1 MDDLKDLYI
10 DQIQDLYAACKLSRD
25 IVIELEQAAKDD
37 RLKEA
42 LHDGHKGIADGME
55 MLSAIVHE
63 HGKEHSSEH
72 CKGMQGLVT
81 EARAHALEMDF
92 SDDDVRD
99 AMIITQYQRMA
110 HYAIAGYGCCK
121 AFAQRL
127 GLDEEAAKID
137 KNLSHTYHGDDTMTE
152 LACGGINKAATT

>member
-10 DQIQDLYAACKLSRD
+10 DQMQDLYTACKLSRD
-25 IVIELEQAAKDD
+25 VVIELEEAAKDD

-42 LHDGHKGIADGME
+42 LHAGHKGIADGME
-55 MLSAIVHE
+55 MLAAIVHE
-63 HGKEHSSEH
+63 HGEEHSGEH
-72 CKGMQGLVT
+72 CKGMQGLVA
-81 EARAHALEMDF
+81 EARAHALEKDF

-99 AMIITQYQRMA
+99 AMIITQYQRMV

-137 KNLSHTYHGDDTMTE
+137 KHLSHTYHGDETMTA
-152 LACGGINKAATT
+152 LARNGINKAAAS

>member
-10 DQIQDLYAACKLSRD
+10 DQMQDLLSACRQSRD
-25 IVIELEQAAKDD
+25 IVIELEEAAKDE

-42 LHDGHKGIADGME
+42 LHAGHKGIADGME
-55 MLSAIVHE
+55 MLAAIVHE
-63 HGKEHSSEH
+63 HGAQHEGEH
-72 CKGMQGLVT
+72 CQGMQGLVA
-81 EARAHALEMDF
+81 EARAHVLEETY

-137 KNLSHTYHGDDTMTE
+137 KHLSHTYHGDETMTE
-152 LACGGINKAATT
+152 LARGGINRAAAT

>member
-10 DQIQDLYAACKLSRD
+10 DQMQDLHSACKQSRD
-25 IVIELEQAAKDD
+25 IVIKLEEAAKDD

-42 LHDGHKGIADGME
+42 LHAGHKGISDGME
-55 MLSAIVHE
+55 MIASIVRAHDADPE
-63 HGKEHSSEH
+63 GEH
-72 CKGMQGLVT
+72 CKGMQGLVA
-81 EARAHALEMDF
+81 EAKAHALEEDF

-99 AMIITQYQRMA
+99 AMIITQYQRMV

-127 GLDEEAAKID
+127 NLDDDAAKID
-137 KNLSHTYHGDDTMTE
+137 KHLSHTYHGDETMTA
-152 LACGGINKAATT
+152 LARNGINKAAAT